1 MSDLKDAARQ
11 ALKVLEHLA
20 EDAEEECGEETCP
33 DCQAWR
39 PVWATIAA
47 LKTALTWMKATRK
60 TDSPPTVEDF
70 DVIKRSSHWAAFEA
84 GCLMEREACA
94 KLADSMRDKTS
105 QYADY
110 LGDVGEAIRSR
121 T

>member
-1 MSDLKDAARQ
+1 MTIEEAW
-11 ALKVLEHLA
+11 LA
-20 EDAEEECGEETCP
+20 
-33 DCQAWR
+33 
-39 PVWATIAA
+39 
-47 LKTALTWMKATRK
+47 WMKATRK

-110 LGDVGEAIRSR
+110 TGDVGEAIRSR